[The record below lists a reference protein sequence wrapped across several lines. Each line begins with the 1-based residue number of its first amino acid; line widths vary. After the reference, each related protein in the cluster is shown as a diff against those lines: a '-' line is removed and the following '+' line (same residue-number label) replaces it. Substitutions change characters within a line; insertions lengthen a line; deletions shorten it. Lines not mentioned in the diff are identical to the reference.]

1 MKTKNVALVVGI
13 DSYERFPKLGCC
25 TGDARDLANLLRSFC
40 SVKTL
45 RTGSADNR
53 NLPNKGNIDRELR
66 AACKKCEEEVIDS
79 LIVYLSGHGDRR
91 LYYYYRID
99 KRYEPI
105 EGEFVSPM
113 FLAADSTL
121 KFIKYKEGD
130 SKEREIH
137 GIDES
142 TAIPIAD
149 VIRQMNASPA
159 RQKILILDAC
169 YVGVKVDD
177 LANDLSQLF
186 RDATGSPGSHK
197 TNDDHTKVA
206 DEGKKRYGGYALFH
220 DSEGFA
226 MLAASTGSQVSREAV
241 ALKHGYFTYHLL
253 NGLGGKALRDNK
265 PFITVTDIALYTAQ
279 QLRNMSWGEGFQ
291 EPTSLMAMK
300 GDMILVESQAFEPDY
315 RPLIVPRKMDFRR
328 NVRFTSRDENLE
340 TLRSVYRIKEAHVST
355 EEGKKFTAIT
365 GMGGIG
371 KSQLAAEFIYQHERD
386 FPGGVFWLNFAD
398 SGKEVENE
406 IAKCGSNYYMNLPG
420 WDKLSAKDQVKA
432 VLEVWCDSSPNAP
445 RRLLVF
451 DNCEEESLLK
461 EYYEKL
467 KGSRCSILVT
477 SRHHHWEA
485 ISDEEPIR
493 LGFGE
498 GLFNSVE
505 FLKKFS
511 DFNNQDETLR
521 QIAEKVGHLPLALHL
536 VGSVLSYRD
545 DVRGI
550 TPPAPK
556 NYLAE
561 IEKNSLVFIKLKG
574 TEKGRSGQ
582 GGPGGEYD
590 LPTGHIAS
598 IGMTFEPSY
607 NLLLPREGK
616 STDKIDELALHLLF
630 RAAFFAPSLII
641 PRNILEESLVTIP
654 EEVKQYPQGS
664 KESKEVISK
673 ALERLVNLGLVD
685 WGQSTE
691 NQEYGRSII
700 LHRLV
705 VEFLQA
711 RPNKPD
717 LDEQEAKEKDKEA
730 EEKDKKAAG
739 EAEAE
744 AADKLRKEA
753 EELRKAAAKDLEAA
767 QTDVERAMYEAA
779 RTLGEVEDLS
789 GAMKIQAHLRHIVD
803 AAMKREQKSE
813 WAVGLCAEIS
823 IYLYIVGDSKG
834 AEPYFVHAEKA
845 CDERIEQNDSS
856 DYIVGIADCL
866 AMILREYNVNLKK
879 SCKYQRYTVDKRPDN
894 NEYRSCL
901 SNVLGRLGEYS
912 EALKWVK
919 KVLESLDKDWD
930 RDDNP
935 DLRGNSDLAL
945 GLRGAYNSLFLILYW
960 RGEYTE
966 AFKIIKRLKVALFTF
981 EEPNINDT
989 ESLAVARNLASVAM
1003 MIGGENYD
1011 IAQEMLNTAQVI
1023 QKDIYG
1029 DGAKN
1034 RNIAMFYH
1042 LRGKILRLQERIED
1056 FDSAKEDLIRAYEMN
1071 VELVQILDAATDLNE
1086 LALLLKEMEGE
1097 FPQARAYAERA
1108 LNIRE
1113 AELGFDHPLVTE
1125 SLYALAAILYK
1136 QGSSVDARIIAERAL
1151 KTCEKKKLEEHYV
1164 VKALR
1169 KLKTDLGS

>member
-1 MKTKNVALVVGI
+1 
-13 DSYERFPKLGCC
+13 
-25 TGDARDLANLLRSFC
+25 
-40 SVKTL
+40 
-45 RTGSADNR
+45 
-53 NLPNKGNIDRELR
+53 
-66 AACKKCEEEVIDS
+66 
-79 LIVYLSGHGDRR
+79 
-91 LYYYYRID
+91 
-99 KRYEPI
+99 
-105 EGEFVSPM
+105 
-113 FLAADSTL
+113 
-121 KFIKYKEGD
+121 
-130 SKEREIH
+130 
-137 GIDES
+137 
-142 TAIPIAD
+142 
-149 VIRQMNASPA
+149 
-159 RQKILILDAC
+159 
-169 YVGVKVDD
+169 
-177 LANDLSQLF
+177 
-186 RDATGSPGSHK
+186 
-197 TNDDHTKVA
+197 
-206 DEGKKRYGGYALFH
+206 
-220 DSEGFA
+220 
-226 MLAASTGSQVSREAV
+226 V

-641 PRNILEESLVTIP
+641 PRNILEKSLVTIP
-654 EEVKQYPQGS
+654 EEVEKYLQES

-685 WGQSTE
+685 WGQNTE
-691 NQEYGRSII
+691 SQEYGRSII

-705 VEFLQA
+705 VEFVQKHYLS
-711 RPNKPD
+711 
-717 LDEQEAKEKDKEA
+717 KEGEEA
-730 EEKDKKAAG
+730 EKVK
-739 EAEAE
+739 
-744 AADKLRKEA
+744 
-753 EELRKAAAKDLEAA
+753 KDLEAA
-767 QTDVERAMYEAA
+767 QTDVERAMYEVAKA
-779 RTLGEVEDLS
+779 LSDAEDILGT
-789 GAMKIQAHLRHIVD
+789 MKIQAHLHHIAA

-813 WAVGLCAEIS
+813 LAVGLCAEIS
-823 IYLYIVGDSKG
+823 LYLYIVVGDSKS
-834 AEPYFVHAEKA
+834 AEPYFSYAEKA

-856 DYIVGIADCL
+856 DYIVGVIDCL
-866 AMILREYNVNLKK
+866 AAILREYKVDLKK
-879 SCKYQRYTVDKRPDN
+879 SCKYQRYAVDKSPTN

-901 SNVLGRLGEYS
+901 ASVLGRLGEYG

-919 KVLESLDKDWD
+919 EVLESLDKDWD

-935 DLRGNSDLAL
+935 NLRDDLDLRIAH
-945 GLRGAYNSLFLILYW
+945 NSLFLILYW
-960 RGEYTE
+960 KGEYTE
-966 AFKIIKRLKVALFTF
+966 AFKIAKRLQITF
-981 EEPNINDT
+981 EKPQFSY
-989 ESLAVARNLASVAM
+989 ESLIVASNLALIAM
-1003 MIGGENYD
+1003 MIGDYADAEKMLCE
-1011 IAQEMLNTAQVI
+1011 AQGI
-1023 QKDIYG
+1023 QKELYG
-1029 DGAKN
+1029 DILENFDFAL
-1034 RNIAMFYH
+1034 FQH
-1042 LRGKILRLQERIED
+1042 LYGKLLRLQGRYEDAKEYLYRSMEIYERITGA
-1056 FDSAKEDLIRAYEMN
+1056 DS
-1071 VELVQILDAATDLNE
+1071 LDVAIEFNE
-1086 LALLLKEMEGE
+1086 LALLLKETGDLA
-1097 FPQARAYAERA
+1097 QAREYAERA
-1108 LNIRE
+1108 LRIRE
-1113 AELGFDHPLVTE
+1113 AELGLDHPLVGE
-1125 SLYALAAILYK
+1125 SLYTLAAILYK
-1136 QGSSVDARIIAERAL
+1136 QGSSVDAHRLAERAL
-1151 KTCEKKKLEEHYV
+1151 QVCLTKGLAEEHYV

-1169 KLKTDLGS
+1169 ELLSY